1 MKKFD
6 AIKMEKEENIG
17 VITIDRPPVNALNEA
32 TLQELD
38 ESINEFQED
47 EEVRVLIITGG
58 GEKAFS
64 AGADLKE
71 FGISFQSVFNRVE
84 RCKKPVLAAIN
95 GYALGGGCELAM
107 ACHFRI
113 MAENATIGLTEIN
126 RGLIPGGGGTQRMPR
141 LIGRAKALELLLL
154 GEKLEADEALDIGL
168 VNEVSKDGELSP
180 MKEKSKKITER
191 SHKNTIGDCGYS
203 DKEKYKDM
211 EKDKETE
218 YYVPDGTM
226 YSSVYICP
234 EGKDLVFVGQYKDVK
249 GLEYRLYRSVNSKDC
264 KVRDHCIK

>member
-6 AIKMEKEENIG
+6 VIKMEKEENIG

-32 TLQELD
+32 TLQELN
-38 ESINEFQED
+38 EAINEFQKD

-71 FGISFQSVFNRVE
+71 FGISFQPVFNRVE
-84 RCKKPVLAAIN
+84 RCKKPVIAAIN

-154 GEKLEADEALDIGL
+154 GEKLKADEALDIGL
-168 VNEVSKDGELSP
+168 VNKVSKTGELMSDA
-180 MKEKSKKITER
+180 KEFANRLAKQAPVSMRCI
-191 SHKNTIGDCGYS
+191 ID
-203 DKEKYKDM
+203 
-211 EKDKETE
+211 
-218 YYVPDGTM
+218 
-226 YSSVYICP
+226 SVNRGLDTSI
-234 EGKDLVFVGQYKDVK
+234 EK
-249 GLEYRLYRSVNSKDC
+249 GLEIEAENLSEVITTEDFMEGISAFMEKREPKFKGR
-264 KVRDHCIK
+264 

>member
-6 AIKMEKEENIG
+6 MIKMEKEENIG

-38 ESINEFQED
+38 EAINEFQED

-71 FGISFQSVFNRVE
+71 FGISFQPVFNRVE
-84 RCKKPVLAAIN
+84 RCKKPVIAAIN

-154 GEKLEADEALDIGL
+154 GEKLKADEALDIGL
-168 VNEVSKDGELSP
+168 VNKVSKDGEL
-180 MKEKSKKITER
+180 MKDAREFAKKLSKQAPIAVRCIIDSVNRGIDTSIEEGLEIEAENLSEVITTEDFMEGI
-191 SHKNTIGDCGYS
+191 SAF
-203 DKEKYKDM
+203 M
-211 EKDKETE
+211 EKREP
-218 YYVPDGTM
+218 VFQ
-226 YSSVYICP
+226 
-234 EGKDLVFVGQYKDVK
+234 GK
-249 GLEYRLYRSVNSKDC
+249 
-264 KVRDHCIK
+264 

>member
-1 MKKFD
+1 
-6 AIKMEKEENIG
+6 
-17 VITIDRPPVNALNEA
+17 LNEA
-32 TLQELD
+32 TLQDLD
-38 ESINEFQED
+38 EAINEFQED

-71 FGISFQSVFNRVE
+71 FGISFQPVFNRVE
-84 RCKKPVLAAIN
+84 RCKKPVIAAIN

-126 RGLIPGGGGTQRMPR
+126 RSLIPGGGGTQRMPR

-168 VNEVSKDGELSP
+168 VNEVSKDGEL
-180 MKEKSKKITER
+180 MK
-191 SHKNTIGDCGYS
+191 DA
-203 DKEKYKDM
+203 KEFAKRLAKQAPISMRCIID
-211 EKDKETE
+211 
-218 YYVPDGTM
+218 
-226 YSSVYICP
+226 SVNRGLDTSI
-234 EGKDLVFVGQYKDVK
+234 EK
-249 GLEYRLYRSVNSKDC
+249 GLEIEAENLSEVITTEDFMEGISAFMEKREPKFKGR
-264 KVRDHCIK
+264 